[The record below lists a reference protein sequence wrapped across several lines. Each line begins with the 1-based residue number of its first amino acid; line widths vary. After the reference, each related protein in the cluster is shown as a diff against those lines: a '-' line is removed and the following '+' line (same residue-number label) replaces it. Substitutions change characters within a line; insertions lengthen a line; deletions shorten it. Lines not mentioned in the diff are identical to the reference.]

1 MTLRDGVEEDA
12 LLVDAAESSMV
23 DTLSAAVRR
32 FELGAGRF
40 KTNGPPDMD
49 ANASTSDASD
59 LWAPRGV
66 LVAHLLEHRGTV
78 TSIAV
83 DKDEVFFATGSEDG
97 SCKIWDSR
105 RIEKDVSFQ
114 SRLTYASQGGKI
126 TSVSYTHLTLPTKA

>member
-1 MTLRDGVEEDA
+1 M
-12 LLVDAAESSMV
+12 
-23 DTLSAAVRR
+23 
-32 FELGAGRF
+32 
-40 KTNGPPDMD
+40 
-49 ANASTSDASD
+49 
-59 LWAPRGV
+59 
-66 LVAHLLEHRGTV
+66 AHLLEHRGTV

-126 TSVSYTHLTLPTKA
+126 TSIASTSDSHIVSGSDNGTVHAWRVEYTTKEAGKTPGEKTVPSPSFTFIISW